1 VPAVGSAPF
10 VGRERELAQIGA
22 ALDGAAAGRGQLLM
36 LVGEPGIGKTS
47 LADRAAALA
56 TARGFTVLWGRCW
69 EAGGAPAYWPWLDP
83 ITALAGALD
92 DATLAR
98 VLGDGSPLLA
108 EIVRELRARLP
119 DTPAGAPPP
128 DPLPN
133 PCISVLGYE
142 GGTEGRPGR
151 PLLTKGH
158 DVRPWESQVAGP
170 TPPVHPEQLLGLD
183 ARIRKAG
190 KRRRVPR

>member
-1 VPAVGSAPF
+1 LTAAASAAGSAPF

-22 ALDGAAAGRGQLLM
+22 ALDGAAAGRGQLFM

-83 ITALAGALD
+83 IAALAGALD
-92 DATLAR
+92 DSTLAR
-98 VLGDGSPLLA
+98 VLGDGAPLLT

-128 DPLPN
+128 VD
-133 PCISVLGYE
+133 E
-142 GGTEGRPGR
+142 GLFEQPVA
-151 PLLTKGH
+151 PPSAE
-158 DVRPWESQVAGP
+158 VRAKVAIAEATAMSAP
-170 TPPVHPEQLLGLD
+170 
-183 ARIRKAG
+183 
-190 KRRRVPR
+190 